1 MVLWEFIHVK
11 WRGIMARIGG
21 RLKRKSRFR
30 MLSVLLIVSLVFSLV
45 SPAYATSPSL
55 GASKEQAQ
63 ILTNVL
69 NQLQSQVPLAEGVEP
84 FQWSRIDQVNLTSSG
99 ATPFGGW
106 SFNPSI
112 SGDGRY
118 VVFESDSGLIEG
130 RNYIQFEAY
139 VHDRLK
145 GTTELISE
153 ALDNSIANGRSGN
166 VSISADGNFVAF
178 ESDASNLVE
187 NDNNNMG
194 DIFVRD
200 LRSQVTERV
209 SVSSTGVEAD
219 NAVLNASPS
228 ISGDGR
234 YVVFNSLAT
243 NLIDGKPVESFNP
256 YMYIRDRLT
265 NTTIRV
271 TNQITGEPVEGYN
284 PKISE
289 NGKYLVFESSSMDL
303 VPDDSNF
310 LNDVFVYTLETG
322 LTERVSLTSL
332 GEEADGMS
340 YSPTISA
347 DGQMIAFVST
357 ARNLTYGSFIGN
369 IDRLFLHNRLTGQ
382 TEHITVGLG
391 EVEPDDHSSRPMVS
405 GDGRYVIFQSS
416 ANNLVDGD
424 FADPNRTFGDQN
436 DVFVYDSVTKHTER
450 VVFPMDGQEL
460 NGASS
465 FPAISS
471 NGKVVTFQS
480 KANTL
485 VPHDSSPFS
494 DDIFVSFDKK
504 DVPVWPVDRAISLTD
519 ISQNSVTLNWPLLEN
534 QGVLGYRIYQDDRK
548 IGFVEA
554 AVHSFKVDGLDP
566 TKQYRFKI
574 EAVNQSYNS
583 SQNGPTLTTATEDK
597 QAPVWPIDTKL
608 NLDSV
613 SPTTV
618 TFSWTPAQDN
628 IRVNH
633 YEVYEVLDEQTH
645 SVRALAAT
653 PMTFIHLTDLT
664 PDKEYKIVVRA
675 RDEAGNWSEFSP
687 LFTVKTLKEDA
698 GTIESALFVDA
709 LPGGKADLRWV
720 ADENADVQ
728 TYEIWRG
735 KGSENLTL
743 ITSTESFQ
751 TTYQDNGLLA
761 ETEYT
766 YQVIGKDETGHETY
780 RTKLVKFTT
789 AVLSVSSFKWLVNSI
804 KGYALQNGTLTLTLK
819 GDPNYT
825 GEALLTCKTV
835 DDENI
840 ALEQRIILTEK
851 SSGTYEGSYQLP
863 TGVTELTS
871 LVATLS
877 DSAGHVITKKAENW
891 EQPIKTT
898 GSLSVDLTF
907 NGEIGNYLEGAQ
919 LVAWS
924 ESKRSGSS
932 VKVTDQTS
940 YRMNQLIPAEDYTVR
955 LLLANGKMLDDVTN
969 VKVLSGRTELAT
981 LAMEL
986 PAVLQLV
993 VKNPSGEAIPEVEWT
1008 LMDENDRFI
1017 RNLTTDASGRTTKVE
1032 GFVATQK
1039 LKAQIRLYDQPYYSS
1054 SHDITLGSFD
1064 NVKEIILTPFTK
1076 GKLQGQVT
1084 DMDGKPL
1091 AHISI
1096 FGSQIVDERNFYF
1109 KTTTD
1114 ADGKYSLD
1122 LYEGMVDLQFTSQ
1135 DQKILGLY
1143 GQQIVIKGNETNT
1156 LQTQLETMGEGEV
1169 DLKVYTK
1176 FIGQNWEGPFN
1187 VEQLF
1192 KENYQIHV
1200 RNKLRY
1206 VWGDEPLPPSVRVQ
1220 GFIGD
1225 VIEVCVAHPF
1235 LGTACEEATID
1246 ENRNASVT
1254 VNLEERGGRIEG
1266 NVVNSAT
1273 GKAIGNWSGMLYK
1286 YNPDQKNW
1294 YQSQGVYP
1302 TGIKLSTNVWE
1313 AGQYKLEI
1321 EHTDSANVKSFAQ
1334 TEFTVR
1340 NGEIKQLNNI
1350 ILHAEGVFSGQPGNY
1365 FTSIPSVTSP
1375 GRLVTLYG
1383 SFQHK
1388 QDQPY
1393 EEVTLL
1399 IEIPNGTTFREGS
1412 VMVNGKAPAEGQ
1424 IFYNADQNRYEVTL
1438 DEVKPNEEST
1448 VRYQIQLNKD
1458 LTEAEIGATLR
1469 LRFNDQTHFSKEE
1482 IIGSA
1487 FVRTPQITLNAME
1500 NVSTDKNLPVSG
1512 RAPADSEVL
1521 VYAGSA
1527 LLGKTEAIS
1536 TGVWSMKLDL
1546 PDLGSPRQYKL
1557 RAETV
1562 IDETTYRS
1570 KVVNV
1575 FYDKER
1581 PNIVSLTLVQAN
1593 GKKVD
1598 IDPSKGVARFPFVV
1612 NPKLPIQFEIR
1623 FTDPIKV
1630 ENVELHMGES
1640 FELATLENG
1649 VYKGSMPI
1657 QGRIGD
1663 IFVTYDT
1670 VKVPKKMEPIETKE
1684 QLEFALEEFQQN
1696 LPNEVKDNK
1705 AENITFTEEAGIFK
1719 TSMDITSPNT
1729 DADLKLNMSY
1739 EPGISYTP
1747 TEEDL
1752 AFSQAYG
1759 VEIYD
1764 LSYDLVE
1771 ENGEYRVKL
1780 SALFPETAQASAF
1793 IEKMTPANRSAVNG
1807 FTSNLAANATAAAAA
1822 GTVTK
1827 IVIDYAMK
1835 GTDLTLKGVDAYG
1848 AGASFGSLAE
1858 NIARIEV
1865 LLEQLAQCP
1874 SGPVADFLKGTL
1886 DQAMAYEVIKW
1897 STAIASAGIGAAA
1910 TLGTG
1915 GIAFPVGVALF
1926 AAGQMIGNGLDAS
1939 MAKRMQLAEDLV
1951 TKQLQRCEDPD
1962 GGGSSTSGGK
1972 KKPKNGPGGGG
1983 PVASPVYIYD
1993 PSGYVYEAIES
2004 NRLEGVTATVLTKN
2018 PLTNLWEKWDAE
2030 WFEQINPQ
2038 ETDPNG
2044 RYGWDVPEGYWQ
2056 VVYEKEG
2063 YESTKSAELKV
2074 QPPHFDVNIGMVS
2087 YAPPQVE
2094 SLRAV
2099 SVADGEDYVEVT
2111 LSKFI
2116 DVDSLIDSTIAVQS
2130 PTGVLTGVVTAF
2142 QKEQEAIIKKLTR
2155 VIRFV
2160 PTGDLV
2166 VGDTYSVSVN
2176 ASTIFSYSGVGME
2189 NNFIKT
2195 VVAEAQDVTAPA
2207 LISTSVDPSGT
2218 LIRLTFDQSLDGTQ
2232 SLNLNGF
2239 TLEGTMAVPKV
2250 VSFDAFDHSLTKIIM
2265 NLAGS
2270 IQSDEHVTVGIAAGT
2285 VSDQVGNGNA
2295 PIRKTITNQVLSTKA
2310 ELSNLMFTQ
2319 GKLSPSFN
2327 AKTKEYTL
2335 TVGKGLT
2342 QIELHASLA
2351 DAKAQIMVDGLPLK
2365 SGMSRIFALTEDE
2378 TLITLF
2384 IRAEDKKTVDS
2395 YTVKVVRSDVVQE
2408 EPNTPTIP
2416 VPSGPVVAEAII
2428 NGVQA
2433 DITHWFHQKLF
2444 VNEKDEK
2451 SLRVDFNNDAFELLS
2466 KLSTVKQAIVDLT
2479 KTQDDISFFIS
2490 AQAMQRLIEKEIPLV
2505 VKTGK
2510 ANVMVLPDADELKSL
2525 MKKLDVNE
2533 KEIMLR
2539 MMISHQGSAIPTSFT
2554 AFSEKVHISFEL
2566 VVGMKV
2572 VPLELLKGNGLQV
2585 EMLLKQEIALKD
2597 SHKLGVYVYDAENAK
2612 WKYIRSKNEAAV
2624 KGKMTFVAVASGV
2637 YQIMEYQKS
2646 FADIQKHWAKE
2657 DIELLASKHVV
2668 IGSNDNYIPNAK
2680 ITRIQ
2685 LAAMLLRSL
2694 GLNEYKGSE
2703 SSFQDVK
2710 PGHWAFG
2717 IAEAV
2722 TRAGF
2727 INVSEA
2733 GMFKPNEFITR
2744 EEMVITLIRAIESET
2759 GEIRLSKSEQQ
2770 KILNTYKDQSQL
2782 NEMAKESFAKAIHLQ
2797 IIIGVHNQLL
2807 PQDTSTRAQAA
2818 VTIRRLMQGLGIL

>member
-1 MVLWEFIHVK
+1 MFLWEFIHVK
-11 WRGIMARIGG
+11 WRGIMARMGG

-30 MLSVLLIVSLVFSLV
+30 ILCALLIVSLVFSLV
-45 SPAYATSPSL
+45 SPAYATSSKS
-55 GASKEQAQ
+55 GTTKEQAQ
-63 ILTNVL
+63 LLTNVL
-69 NQLQSQVPLAEGVEP
+69 NQLQSQVPLTDGVEP
-84 FQWSRIDQVNLTSSG
+84 FQWNRIDQVNLTSSG
-99 ATPFGGW
+99 TTPFGGW
-106 SFNPSI
+106 SFKPSI
-112 SGDGRY
+112 NGDGRY
-118 VVFESDSGLIEG
+118 VVFESDSGFIEG

-145 GTTELISE
+145 GTTELISK
-153 ALDNSIANGRSGN
+153 ALDDSIANGRSGN
-166 VSISADGNFVAF
+166 ASISADGNFVAF
-178 ESDASNLVE
+178 ESNASNLVE
-187 NDNNNMG
+187 NDNNNKG

-200 LRSQVTERV
+200 LRNQVTERV

-243 NLIDGKPVESFNP
+243 NLIDGKPVESFNS

-265 NTTIRV
+265 NTTMRV
-271 TNQITGEPVEGYN
+271 TNPSTGEPVDGYN

-303 VPDDSNF
+303 VPDDFNF
-310 LNDVFVYTLETG
+310 LNDVFVYTLEMG
-322 LTERVSLTSL
+322 LIERVSLTSI
-332 GEEADGMS
+332 GEEADGSS
-340 YSPTISA
+340 YSPTISS
-347 DGQMIAFVST
+347 DGQTIAFVST
-357 ARNLTYGSFIGN
+357 ARNLTDGSSIGN
-369 IDRLFLHNRLTGQ
+369 IDRLFLHHRLTGQ
-382 TEHITVGLG
+382 TEHITVGVG
-391 EVEPDDHSSRPMVS
+391 GVEPDDHSSRPMVS

-416 ANNLVDGD
+416 ANNLVEGD

-450 VVFPMDGQEL
+450 VVFPMDGQVL

-465 FPAISS
+465 FPAINSD
-471 NGKVVTFQS
+471 GKVVTFQS

-485 VPHDSSPFS
+485 VPNDPSPFS

-504 DVPVWPVDRAISLTD
+504 DVPVWPVDRVISLTD

-534 QGVLGYRIYQDDRK
+534 QGVLGYRIYQDERK

-554 AVHSFKVDGLDP
+554 AVHSFKVNGLDP

-597 QAPVWPIDTKL
+597 QAPVWPVGTKL

-613 SPTTV
+613 SPTSV

-628 IRVNH
+628 IRVNY
-633 YEVYEVLDEQTH
+633 YEVYEVLNEQTH
-645 SVRALAAT
+645 SVRALAST

-664 PDKEYKIVVRA
+664 PEKEYKIVVRA
-675 RDEAGNWSEFSP
+675 RDEAGNWSEYSP
-687 LFTVKTLKEDA
+687 LFTVKTLKEDT
-698 GTIESALFVDA
+698 GTIVSALFVDT
-709 LPGGKADLRWV
+709 LTGGKADLRWV
-720 ADENADVQ
+720 ADENANVQ
-728 TYEIWRG
+728 VYEIWRG
-735 KGSENLTL
+735 KGSENPTL
-743 ITSTESFQ
+743 ITSIESSQ
-751 TTYQDNGLLA
+751 TTYQDSGLLA

-766 YQVIGKDETGHETY
+766 YQVIGKDETGNETY
-780 RTKLVKFTT
+780 RTKLVQITT
-789 AVLSVSSFKWLVNSI
+789 AVLSITSLKWFVNST
-804 KGYALQNGTLTLTLK
+804 KGYALQNGMLTLTLK
-819 GDPNYT
+819 GDSNYT
-825 GEALLTCKTV
+825 GEALLTYKTV

-840 ALEQRIILTEK
+840 ALEQRISLTEK

-871 LVATLS
+871 LVASLS
-877 DSAGHVITKKAENW
+877 DSAGHMITKQAENW

-898 GSLSVDLTF
+898 GSLLVDLTF

-932 VKVTDQTS
+932 VKVTELTS

-955 LLLANGKMLDDVTN
+955 LLLANGKMLADVTN
-969 VKVLSGRTELAT
+969 VKVLSGRTELTT

-986 PAVLQLV
+986 PASLQLV
-993 VKNPSGEAIPEVEWT
+993 VKNSSGEAIPAVEWT
-1008 LMDENDRFI
+1008 LMDENDQFI
-1017 RNLTTDASGRTTKVE
+1017 RYLTTDASGRTAKVE

-1039 LKAQIRLYDQPYYSS
+1039 LKAQIRLYNQPYYSS
-1054 SHDITLGSFD
+1054 SFDITLGSFD
-1064 NVKEIILTPFTK
+1064 NVKEIILTPFIK
-1076 GKLQGQVT
+1076 GNLQGQVT

-1096 FGSQIVDERNFYF
+1096 FGSQIVDERHFYF

-1143 GQQIVIKGNETNT
+1143 GQQIVIEGNETNS
-1156 LQTQLETMGEGEV
+1156 LQTKLETMGEGEV

-1187 VEQLF
+1187 VDQLF
-1192 KENYQIHV
+1192 KENYQIQV

-1206 VWGDEPLPPSVRVQ
+1206 VWGDEPLPPSVRVK

-1225 VIEVCVAHPF
+1225 VIEVCVSHPF
-1235 LGTACEEATID
+1235 LGTACEETTID
-1246 ENRNASVT
+1246 ENRNAGVT

-1266 NVVNSAT
+1266 NVVNGAT

-1321 EHTDSANVKSFAQ
+1321 EHTNSANVKSFAQ
-1334 TEFTVR
+1334 TEFTVQ

-1350 ILHAEGVFSGQPGNY
+1350 VLHAEGVFSGQPGNY
-1365 FTSIPSVTSP
+1365 FTSIPSVTTP

-1388 QDQPY
+1388 QDLPY
-1393 EEVTLL
+1393 EDVTLL
-1399 IEIPNGTTFREGS
+1399 LEIPNGTTFREGS
-1412 VMVNGKAPAEGQ
+1412 VMVNGKAPTEAQ
-1424 IFYNADQNRYEVTL
+1424 IVYNSDQKRYEVTL

-1458 LTEAEIGATLR
+1458 LTESEIGATLR
-1469 LRFNDQTHFSKEE
+1469 LRFNDQTGVSKEE

-1487 FVRTPQITLNAME
+1487 FVRAPQITLNAME
-1500 NVSTDKNLPVSG
+1500 NVSTDTNLPISG

-1527 LLGKTEAIS
+1527 LLGKTKAIS
-1536 TGVWSMKLDL
+1536 TGIWSMKVDL
-1546 PDLGSPRQYKL
+1546 PDVGSPRQHKL

-1581 PNIVSLTLVQAN
+1581 PNLVSLTLVQAN

-1598 IDPSKGVARFPFVV
+1598 IDPTKGVARFPFVV

-1623 FTDPIKV
+1623 FTDPNRV

-1640 FELATLENG
+1640 FELATLEDG
-1649 VYKGSMPI
+1649 VYKGAVLI
-1657 QGRIGD
+1657 QGRVGD
-1663 IFVTYDT
+1663 LFITYDT
-1670 VKVPKKMEPIETKE
+1670 VKIPKKMEPIETKE
-1684 QLEFALEEFQQN
+1684 QLEMALEEFRQN

-1705 AENITFTEEAGIFK
+1705 AENITFAEEDGIFK

-1729 DADLKLNMSY
+1729 DADLKVNMSY

-1759 VEIYD
+1759 VDIYD
-1764 LSYDLVE
+1764 LTYDLVE
-1771 ENGEYRVKL
+1771 ENGEYRVKM
-1780 SALFPETAQASAF
+1780 SALFPEIAQASAF
-1793 IEKMTPANRSAVNG
+1793 IEKMTPANRAAVNG
-1807 FTSNLAANATAAAAA
+1807 FTSNVASNTTAAAA
-1822 GTVTK
+1822 GTLTK
-1827 IVIDYAMK
+1827 IVIDYTLK

-1926 AAGQMIGNGLDAS
+1926 AAGQIIGNGLDAS

-1951 TKQLQRCEDPD
+1951 AKQLQRCEDPD

-1983 PVASPVYIYD
+1983 PVASPVYIFD

-2018 PLTNLWEKWDAE
+2018 PVTNLWEKWDAE

-2044 RYGWDVPEGYWQ
+2044 RYGWDVPEGLWQ

-2099 SVADGEDYVEVT
+2099 SVANGEDYIEVT

-2116 DVDSLIDSTIAVQS
+2116 DVDSLIDSTISVQS
-2130 PTGVLTGVVTAF
+2130 PTDVLTGEVTAY
-2142 QKEQEAIIKKLTR
+2142 QKEQEAVIKKLTR
-2155 VIRFV
+2155 VVRFV
-2160 PTGDLV
+2160 PTSALA
-2166 VGDTYSVSVN
+2166 VGDIYSVSVN

-2189 NNFIKT
+2189 SNFTHT

-2218 LIRLTFDQSLDGTQ
+2218 LIRLTFDQSLDGIQ
-2232 SLNLNGF
+2232 SLDLNGF
-2239 TLEGTMAVPKV
+2239 ALEGTTAVPKV
-2250 VSFDAFDHSLTKIIM
+2250 VSFDAFDHSRSKIIM

-2270 IQSDEHVTVGIAAGT
+2270 IRSDERVTVGIAAGT
-2285 VSDQVGNGNA
+2285 VSDHAGNGNA
-2295 PIRKTITNQVLSTKA
+2295 LIRKTVTNQVLSNRA

-2319 GKLSPSFN
+2319 GKLSPSFD

-2342 QIELHASLA
+2342 QIELHATLA
-2351 DAKAQIMVDGLPLK
+2351 DAKAQIKVNGLPLASSVK
-2365 SGMSRIFALTEDE
+2365 RTFAITADE
-2378 TLITLF
+2378 TLITLY

-2395 YTVKVVRSDVVQE
+2395 YTVKVVRSDVVHE
-2408 EPNTPTIP
+2408 EPNNPTIP
-2416 VPSGPVVAEAII
+2416 EPSGPVVAGAII

-2451 SLRVDFNNDAFELLS
+2451 SLRVDFNNDAFELLT

-2479 KTQDDISFFIS
+2479 KTEEDISFFIS
-2490 AQAMQRLIEKEIPLV
+2490 AQAMQRLIEKEIQLV
-2505 VKTGK
+2505 VKTAK

-2525 MKKLDVNE
+2525 MKKLNVNE

-2539 MMISHQGSAIPTSFT
+2539 IMISDQGSAIPTSFK
-2554 AFSEKVHISFEL
+2554 AFSEKVYISFEL
-2566 VVGMKV
+2566 AAGTKV
-2572 VPLELLKGNGLQV
+2572 DPMEFLKGNGLQV
-2585 EMLLKQEIALKD
+2585 EMLLKQEKALSD
-2597 SHKLGVYVYDAENAK
+2597 GRKLGVYVYDGENAK

-2657 DIELLASKHVV
+2657 DIESLASKHVV
-2668 IGSNDNYIPNAK
+2668 IGSNDHYIPNAK

-2685 LAAMLLRSL
+2685 FAAMLLRSL

-2703 SSFQDVK
+2703 SSFHDVK

-2727 INVSEA
+2727 INVPEA

-2759 GEIRLSKSEQQ
+2759 GEIHLSEREQQ
-2770 KILNTYKDQSQL
+2770 KILNTFKDQSQL
-2782 NEMAKESFAKAIHLQ
+2782 NEKAKESFAKAIHLQ

-2807 PQDTSTRAQAA
+2807 PHDTSTRAQAA